1 MLQSSYPR
9 EQQEG
14 ATKSHSHSD
23 TMANYEI
30 GSQTISSLTT
40 APNDI
45 LRLTATNNNGQHQLL
60 GSGSIMDGF
69 DRDLNFEGEG
79 SMFRDDVNTG
89 GMGSLPP
96 FTPSYELSD
105 AFSATFEDPFSYPSG
120 PDFSSLLEDTNAN
133 SHNEPS
139 SNSADLDNKLLSF
152 GAPILKAPIFD
163 DAGQTWPAM
172 SAELYGMFFV
182 AEDVFGDNNTGAG
195 RPMELTCYRRNLFQ
209 ISGTVVLSR
218 GIKGMINEQGQQV
231 PLYDLMAT
239 ISAIESIEGKATEII
254 SVPWKTAAG
263 STSEERAGAAPPK
276 WPLDL
281 SMNPELD
288 PTLVSIPIAWKRLQ
302 FKHATANNGRRKGLQ
317 QHYVIQI
324 NLMATMPT
332 GESVKLAEIQSGPI
346 IVRGRS
352 PRNFDSRKDVSLS
365 ERKLDSKPRATSD
378 AAPQVK
384 VDPGVTYSSYK
395 HYALNAL
402 STPLDLPE
410 WNQNNPNPTPSPSTA
425 TSDLPR
431 QAKKPTLSH
440 QSSSSS
446 STRPPVPKTRW
457 KPESASSSSKTHS
470 ATAPIDLSLADDEY
484 GRAGSRGS
492 FGGEPGS
499 PLLERDK
506 MRRSIGLGMGSP
518 VENADLLYEYFP
530 LSVDDWMPPVDAI
543 YRPHVVHHTI
553 VPPDLKAEQV
563 KNKTKRYFSADD

>member
-1 MLQSSYPR
+1 MLQSPYPR
-9 EQQEG
+9 EEQEG
-14 ATKSHSHSD
+14 PNQNH
-23 TMANYEI
+23 TMASYDT
-30 GSQTISSLTT
+30 GSLTLSSLSA

-45 LRLTATNNNGQHQLL
+45 LRLTTTNTGQRPLP
-60 GSGSIMDGF
+60 GRGMDAF
-69 DRDLNFEGEG
+69 NHDLNFEGEG
-79 SMFRDDVNTG
+79 MFRDDANHG
-89 GMGSLPP
+89 GMPSLP

-105 AFSATFEDPFSYPSG
+105 AFSATFEDPFSYQSG
-120 PDFSSLLEDTNAN
+120 ADFSSLLEDPNTNPN
-133 SHNEPS
+133 NEPS
-139 SNSADLDNKLLSF
+139 SNAPGLDNKLLSF
-152 GAPILKAPIFD
+152 GPPVLKGPILD

-182 AEDVFGDNNTGAG
+182 AEDVFGDNNTGAA

-218 GIKGMINEQGQQV
+218 GIKAMINEQGGLV

-239 ISAIESIEGKATEII
+239 ISATESIEGKSTEII

-263 STSEERAGAAPPK
+263 SSSEERAGAAPPK

-288 PTLVSIPIAWKRLQ
+288 PTLISIPIAWKRLQ

-324 NLMATMPT
+324 NLMATVPS

-365 ERKLDSKPRATSD
+365 ERKLDSKPRMMSD
-378 AAPQVK
+378 AAPPMK
-384 VDPGVTYSSYK
+384 VDPGVTNSSYK
-395 HYALNAL
+395 FYALNAL
-402 STPLDLPE
+402 STPLDLPD
-410 WNQNNPNPTPSPSTA
+410 WNNNSLPTPSPSTA
-425 TSDLPR
+425 SSELPR
-431 QAKKPTLSH
+431 QAKKPTLTH

-446 STRPPVPKTRW
+446 TRVPVPKTRW
-457 KPESASSSSKTHS
+457 KPESSSSSNKNHS
-470 ATAPIDLSLADDEY
+470 ATAPIDLSLADDEHS
-484 GRAGSRGS
+484 RTGSRGS

-506 MRRSIGLGMGSP
+506 MRRSVGMGMGSP
-518 VENADLLYEYFP
+518 IENADLLYEYFP

>member
-1 MLQSSYPR
+1 
-9 EQQEG
+9 
-14 ATKSHSHSD
+14 
-23 TMANYEI
+23 
-30 GSQTISSLTT
+30 
-40 APNDI
+40 
-45 LRLTATNNNGQHQLL
+45 
-60 GSGSIMDGF
+60 MDAF
-69 DRDLNFEGEG
+69 DPDLNFDGEG
-79 SMFRDDVNTG
+79 MLDDVNDTG
-89 GMGSLPP
+89 GMPPLP
-96 FTPSYELSD
+96 FTPSYDLSD
-105 AFSATFEDPFSYPSG
+105 AFSTTFEDPFSYPSG
-120 PDFSSLLEDTNAN
+120 TDFSSLLEDTTTNA
-133 SHNEPS
+133 HNEPS
-139 SNSADLDNKLLSF
+139 SNPADLDNKLLSF
-152 GAPILKAPIFD
+152 GAPILKAPILD

-182 AEDVFGDNNTGAG
+182 AEDVFGDNNTPTG

-209 ISGTVVLSR
+209 ISGTVVVSR

-239 ISAIESIEGKATEII
+239 ISAIESIEGKSTEII

-263 STSEERAGAAPPK
+263 SSSEDRAGAAPPK

-288 PTLVSIPIAWKRLQ
+288 PSLVSIPIAWKRLQ

-324 NLMATMPT
+324 NLMATLPT
-332 GESVKLAEIQSGPI
+332 GESVKLVEIQSGPI

-365 ERKLDSKPRATSD
+365 ERKLDSKPRMMSD
-378 AAPQVK
+378 AAAPQVK
-384 VDPGVTYSSYK
+384 VDPGVTSSSYK
-395 HYALNAL
+395 FYALNAL

-410 WNQNNPNPTPSPSTA
+410 WNNNPLPTPSPSTA
-425 TSDLPR
+425 PSDLPR

-457 KPESASSSSKTHS
+457 KTESSSSSSKPS
-470 ATAPIDLSLADDEY
+470 SVSAPIDLSLADDEY
-484 GRAGSRGS
+484 NRTGSRGS

-499 PLLERDK
+499 PLFERDR
-506 MRRSIGLGMGSP
+506 MRRSVGVGMGSP